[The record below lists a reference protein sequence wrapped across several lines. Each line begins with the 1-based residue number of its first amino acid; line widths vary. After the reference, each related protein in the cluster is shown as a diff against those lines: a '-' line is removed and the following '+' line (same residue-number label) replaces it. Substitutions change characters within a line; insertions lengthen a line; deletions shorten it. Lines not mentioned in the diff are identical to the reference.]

1 LAVGLEVDPP
11 GMGGEVRSP
20 GAGVEG
26 LPAAAVEVG
35 PLDVV
40 AETGLPAVC
49 VTVLPTVVPAAT
61 RAAWEPVAIKAPN
74 VQQPNATIQTRL
86 KERRQQRS
94 GFRTLPKGAPSTP
107 HLTLA

>member
-1 LAVGLEVDPP
+1 MVEVAGPAVVVKAGPLVLASLVVVVAVVEAGPPPVPAVEVGALAVVLEVDPP

-61 RAAWEPVAIKAPN
+61 RAA
-74 VQQPNATIQTRL
+74 
-86 KERRQQRS
+86 
-94 GFRTLPKGAPSTP
+94 
-107 HLTLA
+107 